1 MATLAPA
8 SGSEGGIVIPTA
20 PKSKKEVAYE
30 ILKLR
35 ILSNEYKPGMP
46 INENSLS
53 QELAVSK
60 TPIRE
65 ALQQLERDGFIET
78 VSGRGSFVTHITID
92 DIREVFESREI
103 LECGAASRV
112 ALVGDKELIRIKKQ
126 EFERS
131 IALDGERPADA
142 PERDDVHIFIF
153 QMLGNRK
160 LSFIYQQFMDQII
173 RLRNYFNVRFDAE
186 RTARYDQEHLR
197 ILDAM
202 LEGDPQK
209 AEETTRT
216 HLRNA
221 TEYLTGLLPLRR

>member
-1 MATLAPA
+1 MTTESAGGHAGNIITLHPL
-8 SGSEGGIVIPTA
+8 
-20 PKSKKEVAYE
+20 KNKKNLSYEV
-30 ILKLR
+30 LKKR
-35 ILSNEYKPGMP
+35 ILSNEYPPGMP
-46 INENSLS
+46 INENGMS
-53 QELAVSK
+53 QELGVSK

-92 DIREVFESREI
+92 DIREVFESREM

-160 LSFIYQQFMDQII
+160 LSFIYLQFMDQII

-186 RTARYDQEHLR
+186 RTDRYDQEHLR

-202 LEGDPQK
+202 LEGNPQQ
-209 AEETTRT
+209 AEEATRT

-221 TEYLTGLLPLRR
+221 TEYLTGLMSP